1 MAIFILT
8 RATPSLVRLR
18 SVEEPLSDDSG
29 NFAGKQPSQLH
40 RTLLPHLRDLPDC
53 GADVSHIM
61 GIGSQKERSV
71 WKLTGKRSRYKVA
84 PSQLDTQ
91 GVVMWQLM
99 REIQK
104 NRELIWALA
113 LKELRVRYKRSA
125 LGFLWALLHP
135 LLMMIIL
142 TIVFSRIMRFP
153 VHHFAI
159 FLISA
164 LLPWTFF
171 SQSLAYS
178 VESLVGNGDLFKK
191 VNVAKSVFPV
201 AAVLSNVLNF
211 LFSLV
216 PLVLLLLFFRFP
228 FYWTWLYLPV
238 PFLALV
244 LFTLGCSFFFAMA
257 NVFFRDVSHILQV
270 VLSGWFYVSPIIYS
284 LDFLPERYR
293 FFFRLNPMIYLLH
306 GFRMAIY
313 YGQLPSPQSVAMS
326 LACGIVALFIG
337 YSLFRRYQEV
347 FVFYV

>member
-1 MAIFILT
+1 M
-8 RATPSLVRLR
+8 
-18 SVEEPLSDDSG
+18 D
-29 NFAGKQPSQLH
+29 
-40 RTLLPHLRDLPDC
+40 
-53 GADVSHIM
+53 
-61 GIGSQKERSV
+61 IGSQKEKLAR
-71 WKLTGKRSRYKVA
+71 KLTGKRSRYKVA
-84 PSQLDTQ
+84 SSKSDARGALM
-91 GVVMWQLM
+91 GQLM

-201 AAVLSNVLNF
+201 AAVLSNVINF

-293 FFFRLNPMIYLLH
+293 FFFHLNPMIYPLH

-337 YSLFRRYQEV
+337 YSVFRRYQEV